1 MEKQREDKVKTL
13 RLLQIDDIIRSG
25 IYPDVQKLMDETEA
39 SRRTILRDIE
49 FIRDRYNAPLE
60 YSRERHGYYY
70 SDSTYFIKS
79 VMLSEGELFA
89 VSLLLPLLEQY
100 KNTPL
105 EGSFKNILTKLSSL
119 LPNQVQVDSTL
130 ISGDIQFISD
140 PLPTINEDVFNN
152 VFQAIKT
159 SKTMEFGYRSLSSTE
174 YSYRQFDA
182 YKVLCQKGNW
192 YVAGWCHKHKDMRVY
207 ALSRM
212 KNLKLTNDTFEQDA
226 DFEKKLNIDP
236 SFGVWSKES
245 APVKI
250 ELVFDA
256 KINTLILERVWH
268 ADQECHQ
275 NEDGS
280 VYLSFMSNQ
289 MEETLYWVLHFG
301 SAVKVINPP
310 ELKAKVREEAQKILE
325 NQ

>member
-60 YSRERHGYYY
+60 YSRERKGYYY
-70 SDSTYFIKS
+70 TDSTYFIKS

-105 EGSFKNILTKLSSL
+105 EGSFKNILTKISGL

-140 PLPTINEDVFNN
+140 PLPSISEDVFNN

-174 YSYRQFDA
+174 YSYRQFDP

-212 KNLKLTNDTFEQDA
+212 KNLKLTKASFELDA

-236 SFGVWSKES
+236 SFGVWSKGTDPS
-245 APVKI
+245 KI
-250 ELVFDA
+250 ELLFDA

-268 ADQECHQ
+268 ADQECYQ

-301 SAVKVINPP
+301 SAVKVLNPP
-310 ELKAKVREEAQKILE
+310 ELKEKVREEAKKILE